1 VDREENAAVNRKQIY
16 ASRHLAGR
24 VQRYHAWPVL
34 HIQTVAEHSC
44 RVAQIVVEIFG
55 MPRAEVLYCC
65 LHHDSGELWT
75 GDVPFSVKQHNPA
88 FRAAYEIEEQYGLRM
103 LKLELP
109 KLTEQERAQVKIAD
123 LTEMWE
129 TGCVEFIMGNRFA
142 ESIVSD
148 TLHAAKELA
157 IIHKLS
163 ESLDIWLMNHELRNI
178 VEDLR

>member
-1 VDREENAAVNRKQIY
+1 MNRKQIY

-88 FRAAYEIEEQYGLRM
+88 FHAAYELEEQYGLQM

-109 KLTEQERAQVKIAD
+109 KLTEQERVRVKIAD
-123 LTEMWE
+123 LLEMWE
-129 TGCVEFIMGNRFA
+129 FGHIEMLMGNSLAECVVDDTLGAALKLAKEHGMSEQVDKWWTDSGVEFISTREEAA
-142 ESIVSD
+142 E
-148 TLHAAKELA
+148 
-157 IIHKLS
+157 
-163 ESLDIWLMNHELRNI
+163 
-178 VEDLR
+178 